1 MTIRLRQFGW
11 GAAACLGIS
20 LLGFARLAS
29 GQDFFDSVA
38 DPEGQGRFSEWFGGF
53 DDRHFSRTERRG
65 WIDHA
70 EHGWLY
76 VAGRGFGQG
85 IWLRDHI
92 WQRWWWT
99 RRDVYPFLY
108 HHESEVWWYYG
119 RGGTS
124 AGRDFFDY
132 GEEGDVEQGQWRRV
146 NQFGMRPDPFSEA
159 EDAFWWGE
167 FEVRDSYDFRDKK
180 GWIDHAEHGAVY
192 VRGGNFEAGFWYFD
206 SILDEWLWTDAEGY
220 PFVFSDRREAWLFYR
235 RGGSPES
242 REFFDY
248 SEGEDGAWITVPPEE
263 EEGDSER

>member
-1 MTIRLRQFGW
+1 MGEFMTIRLRQFGL

-20 LLGFARLAS
+20 LLGFAPLAS
-29 GQDFFDSVA
+29 AQDFFDSVA

-53 DDRHFSRTERRG
+53 DDRHFSRSERR
-65 WIDHA
+65 
-70 EHGWLY
+70 
-76 VAGRGFGQG
+76 
-85 IWLRDHI
+85 
-92 WQRWWWT
+92 
-99 RRDVYPFLY
+99 
-108 HHESEVWWYYG
+108 
-119 RGGTS
+119 
-124 AGRDFFDY
+124 
-132 GEEGDVEQGQWRRV
+132 
-146 NQFGMRPDPFSEA
+146 
-159 EDAFWWGE
+159 
-167 FEVRDSYDFRDKK
+167 